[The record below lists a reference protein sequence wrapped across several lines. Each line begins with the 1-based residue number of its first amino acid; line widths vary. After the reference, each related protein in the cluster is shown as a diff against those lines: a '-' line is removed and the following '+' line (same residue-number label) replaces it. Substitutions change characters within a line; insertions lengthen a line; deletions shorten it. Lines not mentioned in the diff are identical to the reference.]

1 MMNAFLAGFSFGS
14 ICASMYG
21 LMFVIFFYAMF
32 PGKRQ

>member
-1 MMNAFLAGFSFGS
+1 MMFESFLVGFSLGA

-32 PGKRQ
+32 PGKR